1 MVLCMLL
8 VILASKVQDH
18 VVLKKD
24 GMVLSF
30 FDFLENKLGRNMAEV
45 TYYTQEGLD
54 KLKQELQQLKTEGRA
69 NIAKA
74 IAEAR
79 DKGDLSENAEYDAAK
94 EAQGLHETKIA
105 KLEEVLASARL
116 IDESTL
122 DTSKVLALSYV
133 KIKNKKNNAVMTYQL
148 VSETEADL
156 KSGKISVKSP
166 IAQGLLG
173 KSVGEVAQV
182 EAPAGV
188 LEFEILEISR

>member
-1 MVLCMLL
+1 
-8 VILASKVQDH
+8 
-18 VVLKKD
+18 
-24 GMVLSF
+24 
-30 FDFLENKLGRNMAEV
+30 MAEV

-94 EAQGLHETKIA
+94 EAQGLHEAKIA
-105 KLEEVLASARL
+105 KLEGVLASARL
-116 IDESTL
+116 IDESLL

-173 KSVGEVAQV
+173 KSVGDIAQV

-188 LEFEILEISR
+188 LEFEIVEISR